1 MKPLFGVAVFG
12 LLAVP
17 PMSARDGGG
26 PDERPSAAEDLKR
39 FELESHT
46 NDNKHDEP
54 APDPV
59 EDPSI
64 FTPERARGWRTWQS
78 RCLLSV
84 WLRNPENSP

>member
-46 NDNKHDEP
+46 NDNTHDEP

-64 FTPERARGWRTWQS
+64 FTPERARG
-78 RCLLSV
+78 
-84 WLRNPENSP
+84 

>member
-46 NDNKHDEP
+46 NDNKHD
-54 APDPV
+54 
-59 EDPSI
+59 
-64 FTPERARGWRTWQS
+64 
-78 RCLLSV
+78 
-84 WLRNPENSP
+84 